1 MNICVCVCVVWPSNI
16 CLVPVCVFP
25 SFPMTRRWLVAFALT
40 SRSFIQSSTP
50 TWELA
55 IAHGLLVV
63 YNIGPMN
70 ILISLYCFVKI
81 FALVLYLTFGGMGL
95 IANRVFGMSGRR
107 DWQARE
113 LDSVGVGVYRPIY
126 IYIVTQDTITKKWW
140 YSIKIQWTIK
150 DSNSHTWTSNNNL
163 KKKQKNL

>member
-1 MNICVCVCVVWPSNI
+1 
-16 CLVPVCVFP
+16 
-25 SFPMTRRWLVAFALT
+25 
-40 SRSFIQSSTP
+40 
-50 TWELA
+50 
-55 IAHGLLVV
+55 
-63 YNIGPMN
+63 MN

-126 IYIVTQDTITKKWW
+126 III
-140 YSIKIQWTIK
+140 
-150 DSNSHTWTSNNNL
+150 
-163 KKKQKNL
+163 